1 MFIFRL
7 ALLLSLLFSATQAFA
22 QTASPTEVVVA
33 SSEDPPMFG
42 DNQFS
47 DERLEKLLLEAAK
60 SSDMS
65 AAQKDRVQRILE
77 GKGPFKRL
85 QKNAMLRRAK
95 AELSAQEM
103 LDVNEDG
110 QLIAAVDWA
119 SILKV
124 LIEDILPIL
133 LKLFL

>member
-1 MFIFRL
+1 MFPIRL
-7 ALLLSLLFSATQAFA
+7 ALLLGLLLVSSQAFA

-33 SSEDPPMFG
+33 SSEQPIFG
-42 DNQFS
+42 DAQFN
-47 DERLEKLLLEAAK
+47 DERLETLLLEAAK

-65 AAQKDRVQRILE
+65 QAQKDRVQRILE
-77 GKGPFKRL
+77 GRGPFKRI

-95 AELSAQEM
+95 AELASKEM
-103 LDVNEDG
+103 VDVDENG

>member
-1 MFIFRL
+1 MFAFRL
-7 ALLLSLLFSATQAFA
+7 ALVLGLLFVCCKASA

-33 SSEDPPMFG
+33 SSEQPIFG
-42 DNQFS
+42 DSQFN
-47 DERLEKLLLEAAK
+47 DQRLEQLLLEASK

-65 AAQKDRVQRILE
+65 QAQKDRVARILD
-77 GKGPFKRL
+77 GKGPFKRI

-95 AELSAQEM
+95 AELASQEM
-103 LDVNEDG
+103 IDVDENG

-124 LIEDILPIL
+124 LISDILPIL
-133 LKLFL
+133 LKLFM